1 MPLEQYLPLQ
11 VLAFLIVFTRIAAAV
26 MILPGVGE
34 AFVPMRVRLQRP
46 KLSSAGAALRATR
59 RWGALGARLRRARPD
74 PALNRGAATGRLGG

>member
-34 AFVPMRVRLQRP
+34 AFVPMRVRLLFAMLLTLVVSP
-46 KLSSAGAALRATR
+46 LISSHL
-59 RWGALGARLRRARPD
+59 P
-74 PALNRGAATGRLGG
+74 PEP